1 MYIVFVYMFGSRIYI
16 LKNDI
21 CECMYLLCCID
32 EYVFFW
38 YIYVF
43 RQVSPASGSSDIM
56 QQLPKRPKRKID
68 EIPDGSKVPRWE
80 ICGDGLLC
88 APDADGVLW
97 APEQWAFF
105 QHHHQQKAKAS
116 TKNGD

>member
-1 MYIVFVYMFGSRIYI
+1 M
-16 LKNDI
+16 N
-21 CECMYLLCCID
+21 MYLL
-32 EYVFFW
+32 

-43 RQVSPASGSSDIM
+43 CQVSQADGSSDIM
-56 QQLPKRPKRKID
+56 QQLPKRPKRAID

-88 APDADGVLW
+88 APDADGLYW

-116 TKNGD
+116 VENDD